1 MSQAREMKA
10 REYNTTI
17 LAHNIIPV
25 TQVQLGPTRNSN
37 TFKSQTFD
45 QTPQP
50 QSTKHDIIFADK
62 PLQKP
67 VMRASY

>member
-1 MSQAREMKA
+1 MSQARQMKA

-17 LAHNIIPV
+17 IAHNITPAN
-25 TQVQLGPTRNSN
+25 QVQIGPTRNSN

-50 QSTKHDIIFADK
+50 
-62 PLQKP
+62 
-67 VMRASY
+67 